1 MDDPVEI
8 GRRIAEARR
17 RCGLNKNQLAR
28 ALGTSWQHVDRW
40 EKGRTAPGRQYLS
53 RLASLLGVTVDAL
66 IGPEASPGLAE
77 EPEALVEFLHF
88 YAPADLTDREVAWLR
103 QAPLEDEPTPGDYL
117 DLLRALRRGSG
128 RGASTR
134 PPPPKSGN
142 HLIVDR
148 DEVMRRLRVRGTGSG
163 GSGTE

>member
-8 GRRIAEARR
+8 GRRIADARR
-17 RCGLNKNQLAR
+17 RRGLNKNQLAR

-53 RLASLLGVTVDAL
+53 RLASLLGVSVDSL
-66 IGPEASPGLAE
+66 IGPEAAPAAPD
-77 EPEALVEFLHF
+77 EPEALVEFLRF
-88 YAPADLTDREVAWLR
+88 YAPEDLTEKEIVWLR
-103 QAPLEDEPTPGDYL
+103 EAPLEEEPTPGDYL
-117 DLLRALRRGSG
+117 DLLRALRRGGG
-128 RGASTR
+128 RSASTR